1 MNAIKHRNLVLSFLF
16 PFCIMMSVLMY
27 RGVYPFGD
35 NSFLHMDMY
44 HQYMPFFAELLHKL
58 KNGESLYYS
67 WNIGLGS
74 NFLALFAYYL
84 ASPVNWLV
92 FFFPESHLMEF
103 MTYLIVLKIAF
114 CGTAFFLFLRYH
126 FRKEKYSMVLFS
138 CFYALSGFIAA
149 YNWDI
154 MWLDNVI
161 LAPLIILGLEKL
173 FYEKKYRLY
182 TITLGMSILSDYYLS
197 IMICIFVV
205 FYFGILLVEEPK
217 HYKRILP
224 FAGCSLLAGGLAGVL
239 LVPVYFALRL
249 SEFTQF
255 TFPKKISSYFSMWD
269 IVARHFMNV
278 TTEQKLDHWPNIY
291 CGVGVFLLVPMY
303 VLNRKIRG
311 REKVAKLG
319 LLLFFLMSFTINIL
333 VLFWHGLNYPDS
345 LPARQSFLYI
355 FLVLVICY
363 EAWMKFE
370 EITPKVLGGCF
381 AGAAVFLLLCE
392 KLIGYGEDF
401 SLKTYYATGF
411 FLVLYA
417 GLFYLYYRYGKEV
430 KIRRRLLI
438 SATVLVLLETGINM
452 ADTSVSVT
460 DRTAY
465 LEDLDAYETL
475 VSRTRQNDP
484 GFYRFEK
491 WKRTTKND
499 GALAGYPMASVFS
512 STANSCIGDLYEIW
526 GMGHSKVFYC
536 FDGATPLTSAL
547 LNVKYMFSEEPLEDP
562 GGLYEK
568 QDEQDGVYL
577 YICKETLPIAFMLP
591 DGFVL
596 PQTEEEKG
604 KRTPFAVQNAMVR
617 GLLDGADLFEPAVV
631 RPEEDGASVFIEEAG
646 YYYVFPQSKKAKN
659 MAVFVDGRKKE
670 YKNMGNGYILPVG
683 YVEPGTQV
691 RITCEEELDAGIT
704 AWRMKSEKL
713 ALVIEKLGAQP
724 FVTEDY
730 TSNSVRGHIG
740 ISTSGILL
748 FSIPYEPGWQV
759 KVDGKKARTEAY
771 ANALIGIEL
780 EAGEHVVELWYFPQ
794 GLKAGI
800 GISLFTLFLLIAIT
814 LPGAARLRRHKNLRA
829 EEENETAPGRKMRN
843 KENGS
848 GNTASKEF

>member
-1 MNAIKHRNLVLSFLF
+1 MILSFLF
-16 PFCIMMSVLMY
+16 PFFIMISVLMY

-84 ASPVNWLV
+84 ASPANWLV
-92 FFFPESHLMEF
+92 VLFPESHLMEF
-103 MTYLIVLKIAF
+103 MTYLIVIKIAF

-126 FRKEKYSMVLFS
+126 FREEKYSMVLFS

-173 FYEKKYRLY
+173 FYEKKYLLY
-182 TITLGMSILSDYYLS
+182 TLTLGISILSDYYLS

-205 FYFGILLVEEPK
+205 FYFGILLLEEPK
-217 HYKRILP
+217 RYKRILP

-239 LVPVYFALRL
+239 LVPVYFALRF
-249 SEFTQF
+249 SKFTQF
-255 TFPKKISSYFSMWD
+255 TFPKKISSYFSLWD

-278 TTEQKLDHWPNIY
+278 ATEQKLDHWPNIY
-291 CGVGVFLLVPMY
+291 CGVAVLLLLPMY

-311 REKVAKLG
+311 RAKTAKFVLA
-319 LLLFFLMSFTINIL
+319 LFFLMSFTINIL

-363 EAWMKFE
+363 EAWIKFE
-370 EITPKVLGGCF
+370 GITPKVLGSCF
-381 AGAAVFLLLCE
+381 AGAVIFLLLCE
-392 KLIGYGEDF
+392 KLIGYEDDF
-401 SLKTYYATGF
+401 ALETYYATGL
-411 FLVLYA
+411 FLALYA
-417 GLFYLYYRYGKEV
+417 GLFYLYYRYGKDE
-430 KIRRRLLI
+430 KIRRGLLVT
-438 SATVLVLLETGINM
+438 ATALVLLETGINM

-465 LEDLDAYETL
+465 LEDLDAYQAL
-475 VSRTRQNDP
+475 VGRTKQRDP

-499 GALAGYPMASVFS
+499 GALAGYPMATVFS
-512 STANSCIGDLYEIW
+512 STANSCIGDLYETW
-526 GMGHSKVFYC
+526 GMGYSKVFYC

-547 LNVKYMFSEEPLEDP
+547 LHVKYMFSEDFSADL

-577 YICKETLPIAFMLP
+577 YSCKETLPLGFMLP
-591 DGFVL
+591 DGFKL

-604 KRTPFAVQNAMVR
+604 KRTPFAAQNAMVR
-617 GLLDGADLFEPAVV
+617 GLLDGADLFETAAV
-631 RPEEDGASVFIEEAG
+631 RQEEDGVSVLIEEAG

-670 YKNMGNGYILPVG
+670 YKNMGNGYILSVG
-683 YVEPGTQV
+683 YVGPGTQV
-691 RITCEEELDAGIT
+691 RITCEELQKPELT
-704 AWRMKSEKL
+704 ACRMDMEKF
-713 ALVIEKLGAQP
+713 ALVIEKLGEQP
-724 FVTEDY
+724 FVVDDY
-730 TSNSVRGHIG
+730 TSDSIRGHIQTG
-740 ISTSGILL
+740 MSGTMLL
-748 FSIPYEPGWQV
+748 SIPYEPGWQV
-759 KVDGKKARTEAY
+759 KVDGKKVRTEAY
-771 ANALIGIEL
+771 ANAFLGIEL
-780 EAGEHVVELWYFPQ
+780 EAGEHVVELSYFPE
-794 GLKAGI
+794 GLAAGT
-800 GISLFTLFLLIAIT
+800 GVSLLALFLLIGIT
-814 LPGAARLRRHKNLRA
+814 LPGAVRLRRQKAFAAAGQSVEISRV
-829 EEENETAPGRKMRN
+829 EEK
-843 KENGS
+843 KE
-848 GNTASKEF
+848 E